1 MAPRKP
7 AAATPPDLQRRSA
20 LTRERILAAAEALL
34 AESGEDALT
43 MEQVAERAHVSVGA
57 IYKRFQGKSTL
68 LPQVLER
75 VQAHQGERL
84 RGFLG
89 EPRWRDASLAQ
100 RIDGLLAVF
109 AQTQVQ
115 QRRLIRAL
123 VVGHWQSADRSL
135 NDARGAELMVAM
147 HAWLSERRDQI
158 RHPDPRL
165 ALSLGLFSALQ
176 CLQTAILMERL
187 PPSLDVDTFTA
198 EMARLFRRYL
208 GLDDEAPRQAS
219 GG

>member
-1 MAPRKP
+1 MAPRAP
-7 AAATPPDLQRRSA
+7 ANTPPPDLQRRSA

-34 AESGEDALT
+34 AEGGDEALT

-75 VQAHQGERL
+75 VQVHQAGRL
-84 RGFLG
+84 RAFLD
-89 EPRWRDASLAQ
+89 EARWRQAGLAE

-109 AQTQVQ
+109 AQTQCQ

-123 VVGHWQSADRSL
+123 VVGHWQAEDRRI
-135 NDARGAELMVAM
+135 NDARGAELMLAM
-147 HAWLSERRDQI
+147 HDWLAERIDEV
-158 RHPDPRL
+158 RHPEPRL

-187 PPSLDVDTFTA
+187 PPSLDVERFTA

-208 GLDDEAPRQAS
+208 GLREEDPHGA
-219 GG
+219 